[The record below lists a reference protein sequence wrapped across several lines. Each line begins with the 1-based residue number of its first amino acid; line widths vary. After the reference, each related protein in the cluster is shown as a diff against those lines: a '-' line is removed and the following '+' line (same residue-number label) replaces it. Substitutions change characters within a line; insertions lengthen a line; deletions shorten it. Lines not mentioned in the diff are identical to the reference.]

1 MSVRNCFQNYSPTDN
16 RLRKPDL
23 FRLPA
28 SFALPVYVPAVI
40 CCFSAARLVMA
51 GQSGRNCIHKRNDNE
66 KADRSYDH
74 QAHGPAAH
82 CGYRGITSH
91 QCPYKTPLSERTDS
105 ENVHRKVFLVRKAS
119 CIRIAQAVTRV
130 TRVISDGAPKRLGGP
145 Q

>member
-1 MSVRNCFQNYSPTDN
+1 MSVRNCFQNYSSTDN

-51 GQSGRNCIHKRNDNE
+51 GQSGGNCIHKRNDNE

-82 CGYRGITSH
+82 CGYRGITNH
-91 QCPYKTPLSERTDS
+91 QCRDKTPLPERANS
-105 ENVHRKVFLVRKAS
+105 ANMYGKVFLVRRNT
-119 CIRIAQAVTRV
+119 CIRATQAVTRV
-130 TRVISDGAPKRLGGP
+130 IRVISEGAPKRLGGP